1 LPAKVS
7 ECLDVGGQVEVKLAV
22 GEHVLWARIT
32 PWARDELAI
41 RPGQWLYAQVKS
53 VSISRESR

>member
-1 LPAKVS
+1 M
-7 ECLDVGGQVEVKLAV
+7 DGQVEVKLVV

>member
-1 LPAKVS
+1 MT
-7 ECLDVGGQVEVKLAV
+7 ECLEVDGQVEVKLAV
-22 GEHVLWARIT
+22 GESVLWARIT

-53 VSISRESR
+53 VSISREAR